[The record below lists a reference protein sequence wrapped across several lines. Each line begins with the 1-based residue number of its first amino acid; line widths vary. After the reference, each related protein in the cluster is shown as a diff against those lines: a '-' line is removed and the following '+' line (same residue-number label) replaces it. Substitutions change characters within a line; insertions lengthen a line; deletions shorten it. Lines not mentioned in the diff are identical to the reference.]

1 MIPFPGTLFSLRCH
15 SWVSG
20 TTCDDQLRLAHL
32 QKRSVRCQEAPRG
45 RRLSSKSQPSG
56 ELAGNDAVS
65 REAVWRILH
74 GTVFFPEVQ
83 RLLSRPYVWG
93 TLM

>member
-32 QKRSVRCQEAPRG
+32 QKRSVRMSGGSQRQEVEFGVPTFWRTG
-45 RRLSSKSQPSG
+45 RK
-56 ELAGNDAVS
+56 
-65 REAVWRILH
+65 
-74 GTVFFPEVQ
+74 
-83 RLLSRPYVWG
+83 
-93 TLM
+93 

>member
-32 QKRSVRCQEAPRG
+32 QKRSVQTSGGSQRQEVEFKVPTFWRTG
-45 RRLSSKSQPSG
+45 RK
-56 ELAGNDAVS
+56 
-65 REAVWRILH
+65 
-74 GTVFFPEVQ
+74 
-83 RLLSRPYVWG
+83 
-93 TLM
+93 